1 MALQKY
7 LSSLPDIR
15 GYRKPMEQYFNAYPA
30 TALHMLDFAD
40 RNALAQGDLD
50 INLDQ
55 LWATNFTSA
64 DGRVTAELSPEA
76 LGQIHLSLRAGHAEQ
91 LDQTEEIFV
100 LGPNGIQ
107 REEAEFNIVVGE
119 TPVATFAELI
129 ADDVDLHPA
138 QINPKLAG
146 SVADFHR
153 YAEAH
158 ERFHVVN
165 GAKWGSPSAW
175 SDRHRNAHGAEGMKA
190 LNDKMRFCN
199 RNEPYVEFLDEC
211 VADVGAMLYHLRD
224 GGDENYL
231 DTVADVRAL
240 GARSGVSDMEHF
252 TTPCLDEL
260 AERLTVMRSMGVV
273 QNLSIDDMHNLACRL
288 VAQSAPDRAHFYL
301 LERATRDAG
310 TPAREVR
317 RYDAIFDRDPQ
328 LQASATPER
337 MAALK
342 NAYDSRLAEARQN
355 VHLPKE
361 QARAQ
366 FTNDALI
373 QAQEEELLRFQVTEY
388 PDFEGPQGER
398 YLLTAKLR
406 QLELD
411 PEGDPTRRAVLARM
425 IETRGTPEPD
435 PTPDRDEVA
444 R

>member
-1 MALQKY
+1 MALKKH
-7 LSSLPDIR
+7 LSPLSEIR
-15 GYRKPMEQYFNAYPA
+15 GYRQPMERYFDGYPS
-30 TALHMLDFAD
+30 TALHVLDFAD
-40 RNALAQGDLD
+40 RAALTNGDLD

-55 LWATNFTSA
+55 LWATNFTST
-64 DGRVTAELSPEA
+64 DGRVTAELSPETLA
-76 LGQIHLSLRAGHAEQ
+76 DIYASLRKGHAEHLSQ
-91 LDQTEEIFV
+91 VEEIFAI
-100 LGPNGIQ
+100 GPNGVQ
-107 REEAEFNIVVGE
+107 REEAEFGIVIGE
-119 TPVATFAELI
+119 QPTATFAELV

-138 QINPKLAG
+138 QVSPDLAG

-153 YAEAH
+153 YSEAH

-165 GAKWGSPSAW
+165 NAKWASPSAW
-175 SDRHRNAHGAEGMKA
+175 SDRHRNAHGAEGLKA
-190 LNDKMRFCN
+190 LNDKMRFCH

-260 AERLTVMRSMGVV
+260 VGRLSVMRNMGVM
-273 QNLSIDDMHNLACRL
+273 QNLSIDQMHNMACRL
-288 VAQSAPDRAHFYL
+288 VAQSAPDRTHFYL

-328 LQASATPER
+328 LQARATPEL
-337 MAALK
+337 MADLK
-342 NAYDSRLAEARQN
+342 RTYDSRLAEARQN
-355 VHLPKE
+355 IHLPNEK
-361 QARAQ
+361 ARAQ
-366 FTNDALI
+366 FTNDDLI
-373 QAQEEELLRFQVTEY
+373 RAQEEELLRFQVTEY

-406 QLELD
+406 QLDLD